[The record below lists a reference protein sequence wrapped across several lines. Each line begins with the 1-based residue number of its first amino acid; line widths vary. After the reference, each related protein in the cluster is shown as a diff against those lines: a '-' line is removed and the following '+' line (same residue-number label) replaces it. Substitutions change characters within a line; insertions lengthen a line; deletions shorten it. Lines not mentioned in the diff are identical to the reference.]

1 MSSRGGLNVAI
12 SLVLAMFRK
21 RHVFRRCVLNEFRS
35 RFQWKIV
42 CSGGAQE
49 LKTVEILVRKW
60 YFWFSLFF
68 RGLRIQRNVR
78 KPWKF
83 KVHLTLRT
91 VAKRWFSLPRDGR
104 HVKIEVFQESLWSLP
119 GNNFGG
125 FRGRWKREKGR
136 PKRVQRCPVKCL
148 SEAQNLKF
156 HYYTSTRA
164 FAARRKMDMS
174 FQAKHRFH
182 CYTSSK
188 WLSERHLKKKKS
200 KFRSPYGVTGKGFSV
215 IFDDFD
221 WNPKVD
227 IWKFQVEP

>member
-1 MSSRGGLNVAI
+1 MLFDVFSWVFKSDVVLPQAKKGEVVISSRGGLNVAI

-104 HVKIEVFQESLWSLP
+104 HVKIEVFQESLWSLHSKHYE
-119 GNNFGG
+119 G
-125 FRGRWKREKGR
+125 FRGRWKSEKGR
-136 PKRVQRCPVKCL
+136 PRRVQRCPVKFP
-148 SEAQNLKF
+148 SNAQNL
-156 HYYTSTRA
+156 
-164 FAARRKMDMS
+164 
-174 FQAKHRFH
+174 RFH
-182 CYTSSK
+182 
-188 WLSERHLKKKKS
+188 
-200 KFRSPYGVTGKGFSV
+200 
-215 IFDDFD
+215 
-221 WNPKVD
+221 
-227 IWKFQVEP
+227 

>member
-1 MSSRGGLNVAI
+1 
-12 SLVLAMFRK
+12 MFLE

-49 LKTVEILVRKW
+49 LKTVEIHVPKW

-119 GNNFGG
+119 GKHFGG
-125 FRGRWKREKGR
+125 FRGRWKKEKGC

-156 HYYTSTRA
+156 HYYASTRA
-164 FAARRKMDMS
+164 FAARRKMDM
-174 FQAKHRFH
+174 
-182 CYTSSK
+182 
-188 WLSERHLKKKKS
+188 
-200 KFRSPYGVTGKGFSV
+200 
-215 IFDDFD
+215 
-221 WNPKVD
+221 
-227 IWKFQVEP
+227 

>member
-21 RHVFRRCVLNEFRS
+21 IRVSRRCVLNEFRS

-49 LKTVEILVRKW
+49 LKTVEILARKW

-83 KVHLTLRT
+83 KVHLTLPT

-119 GNNFGG
+119 GKHFGG
-125 FRGRWKREKGR
+125 FWGHWKREKGR

-164 FAARRKMDMS
+164 FAARRKMDMY

-188 WLSERHLKKKKS
+188 WLSERHMKKMS